1 MLPDLVRT
9 PPAHVL
15 LNNQHAALSH
25 SVLSLSR
32 SVLRDLVHVL
42 LNNQVPAKD
51 LYLSMLQ
58 TIG

>member
-1 MLPDLVRT
+1 MCYLITSMR
-9 PPAHVL
+9 
-15 LNNQHAALSH
+15 LSPIQC
-25 SVLSLSR
+25 SLSR